1 MENPM
6 DVIMV
11 SMKNCFLLFLKLVFN
26 LILHAKQR
34 PAAASLT
41 ARLPATATV
50 DSKVT
55 ATHRRRS
62 SSRGSHIMATATTH
76 LETLRRKHTAHS
88 LLLHKAQL
96 VRATATTNRGGVTS
110 RTIHRD
116 KTFRSRHL
124 LCLDKEK
131 FFKPSKLNK
140 ARQ

>member
-1 MENPM
+1 MENPT

-11 SMKNCFLLFLKLVFN
+11 SMKNYLLLFLKLVFN

-34 PAAASLT
+34 PAAASLA
-41 ARLPATATV
+41 ARLPATAT
-50 DSKVT
+50 
-55 ATHRRRS
+55 THRRRR
-62 SSRGSHIMATATTH
+62 SRGRRVRATTTH
-76 LETLRRKHTAHS
+76 LEALRRKHTAHS

-110 RTIHRD
+110 RTIHGD

-131 FFKPSKLNK
+131 FFRPSKLNK